1 MIPVQK
7 GYLTTFLF
15 YLVLA
20 FSVLHVLLK
29 TFFFTKVLTVLA
41 LFVFVNGTLL
51 SVFNPKHTTVI
62 EKLANPTHLISHA
75 IPFVLILV
83 MQWLVPIR
91 QSFHFLGVWFACMV
105 VVLTY
110 YLVFIVIRKED
121 NYLKGNVRHAELLSG
136 SSIGYGAILLLL
148 ISVILA

>member
-20 FSVLHVLLK
+20 FSVLHVILK
-29 TFFFTKVLTVLA
+29 TFFFTKVMTVLA
-41 LFVFVNGTLL
+41 VFVLVNGTLL
-51 SVFNPKHTTVI
+51 SAFNPKHTTVM

-75 IPFVLILV
+75 VPLVLIL
-83 MQWLVPIR
+83 MIQWLVPIR

-110 YLVFIVIRKED
+110 YFVFIAVSYTHLTLPTI
-121 NYLKGNVRHAELLSG
+121 Y
-136 SSIGYGAILLLL
+136 
-148 ISVILA
+148 SV